1 MRIDRLHAMNFR
13 NYDRLELEFDAGLNL
28 ICGLNAQGKTNL
40 LEALYVCG
48 IGKSFRTNSDKDFIR
63 MGQAWAAAGIRGI
76 SGGLEQA
83 IDIRWTEKGKK
94 EIKINGHG
102 LERYADLLGR
112 MSVVVF
118 SPEDLKLVK
127 EGPSERRRFLDR
139 EISHIRPGYYHHLCR
154 YHRILAQRNK
164 LLKQGFAKNQIRIL
178 EVLDAQMAVEGIR
191 IMEHREDFVK
201 RLAALARLKH
211 RRLTDGKESL
221 EIAYRPDIEK
231 KAEDGRPEM
240 EDAFRRKFE
249 ERRERD
255 MARGHTTCG
264 PHKDDLSLSIN
275 GVEVRGFGSQG
286 QQRTAV
292 LSLKLSE
299 IESVKAERGEYPVLL
314 LDDVMSELDE
324 RRQREL
330 IENLRNVQTFVTM
343 TEIPEPLKQCL
354 ENGKIFHVENGK
366 VRALSAPCRIDQ

>member
-13 NYDRLELEFDAGLNL
+13 NYDRLELEFDADLNI

-63 MGQAWAAAGIRGI
+63 MGQVWAAAGIRGR
-76 SGGLEQA
+76 SGSLEQA

-94 EIKINGHG
+94 EIKVNQQGI
-102 LERYADLLGR
+102 ERYADLLGR

-164 LLKQGFAKNQIRIL
+164 LLKQGFAKNRIGIL
-178 EVLDAQMAVEGIR
+178 EVLDEQMAVEGIR
-191 IMEHREDFVK
+191 IMEHREGFVK

-211 RRLTDGKESL
+211 RRLTDGKETL

-231 KAEDGRPEM
+231 RPEEDRSEM
-240 EDAFRRKFE
+240 ENRFRKKLE

-255 MARGHTTCG
+255 LARGHTACG

-330 IENLRNVQTFVTM
+330 IGSLRNVQTFVTM
-343 TEIPEPLKQCL
+343 TEIPESLKQSL